1 MSYMLIVKCNP
12 CIVLSVLRLL
22 KHKQAVYSVKTKTNA
37 NLSRKHCL
45 NYRHRCN
52 HRCKRRLIHET
63 KAHPLNLNHTT
74 VYAHC
79 IFACFGPKIRK
90 YEDTENTAMITDLI
104 VI

>member
-22 KHKQAVYSVKTKTNA
+22 KHKQAVYSVKTKTNP
-37 NLSRKHCL
+37 NLSRRHCL
-45 NYRHRCN
+45 NYLHRCN
-52 HRCKRRLIHET
+52 HRYKRRLIHKT
-63 KAHPLNLNHTT
+63 KAHPHNVTHTT

-79 IFACFGPKIRK
+79 IFACFGPKVRK
-90 YEDTENTAMITDLI
+90 YADTENTAIITDLI

>member
-22 KHKQAVYSVKTKTNA
+22 THKQAVYSVKTKTNA
-37 NLSRKHCL
+37 NLSRRHCL
-45 NYRHRCN
+45 NYCHRCK

-63 KAHPLNLNHTT
+63 IAHPHNGNHTT

-90 YEDTENTAMITDLI
+90 YADTENTAMITDLI